1 MRQIIDMLDLLSRQS
16 VGRLIQGD
24 SNAIGQEPVEEM
36 LIVHVMVVDGES
48 VVILDAVHQEGQT
61 VTVVFICIVKDV
73 IRLETHP
80 NLLMSQD
87 IHIDIVA
94 GINS

>member
-24 SNAIGQEPVEEM
+24 SNVIGQEHVEEM

-48 VVILDAVHQEGQT
+48 VVILD
-61 VTVVFICIVKDV
+61 VVPIAIVALVCIVKDV

-87 IHIDIVA
+87 IHMDMVA